1 MGRSARTHKPFC
13 FIFIDIDHFKNI
25 NDTYGHACGD
35 IILKSVA
42 QTIRGLLR
50 KYDVFAR
57 YGGEEFLTLLPETDL
72 EGARVVAERFRR
84 QIERMTVRYADFTI
98 KITITLG
105 VAKFDDRLGAD
116 RSIQMADKALYQ
128 GKEGGRNRV
137 IVWKPEWVTE
147 GDYEAAAIE
156 LAALKKNAEVPK
168 GQNFELSIDYLDDEP
183 KKGNGTINDVVVD
196 EESTESEDKQG

>member
-1 MGRSARTHKPFC
+1 MNETIANEVGRVQRTHKPFC

-42 QTIRGLLR
+42 QTIRTLLR

-72 EGARVVAERFRR
+72 TGAETVAERFRK
-84 QIERMTVRYADFTI
+84 QIEKMTVHYADFTI

-105 VAKFDDRLGAD
+105 VARYDARLGAD
-116 RSIQMADKALYQ
+116 RSIQMADKALYR
-128 GKEGGRNRV
+128 GKESGRNQV
-137 IVWKPEWVTE
+137 VVWQPEWVTE
-147 GDYEAAAIE
+147 ADYEAAAIE
-156 LAALKKNAEVPK
+156 QAAQKKSAESTSD
-168 GQNFELSIDYLDDEP
+168 NFVTL
-183 KKGNGTINDVVVD
+183 VVD
-196 EESTESEDKQG
+196 NSNKESDKT